1 MTSLVT
7 EYMFV
12 QSVFFFEYDQNL
24 FLVPSLLQDIH
35 DDDEFTV

>member
-12 QSVFFFEYDQNL
+12 QSVFCEYDQNL

-35 DDDEFTV
+35 ENDEFTV